1 MQSDKGAP
9 HMTDPNFPADM
20 PSFPAAPTMQ
30 KTNTL
35 AIVALISAFIVPLA
49 GIITGHM
56 ALSQIKK
63 TGQPGHGLALAG
75 TVLGYVFT
83 VMSIIVVIVMI
94 IIAAAASTAGYSSY

>member
-1 MQSDKGAP
+1 
-9 HMTDPNFPADM
+9 MTDPNFQAAT
-20 PSFPAAPTMQ
+20 PSSAAAPTTQ

-35 AIVALISAFIVPLA
+35 AIVALISAFIVPLV

-83 VMSIIVVIVMI
+83 VMFIIMIIVMI
-94 IIAAAASTAGYSSY
+94 IIAAAASNAGYSSY

>member
-1 MQSDKGAP
+1 
-9 HMTDPNFPADM
+9 MTDPNFQVAT
-20 PSFPAAPTMQ
+20 PSSAVAPTTQ

-49 GIITGHM
+49 GIITGHI

-63 TGQPGHGLALAG
+63 TGQPGHGLALTG

-83 VMSIIVVIVMI
+83 ALSIIVMIVMI
-94 IIAAAASTAGYSSY
+94 VIAVAASNAGYSSY

>member
-1 MQSDKGAP
+1 
-9 HMTDPNFPADM
+9 MTDPNFPVAT
-20 PSFPAAPTMQ
+20 PFSAAAPTMQ

-49 GIITGHM
+49 GIITGHI

-63 TGQPGHGLALAG
+63 TGQAGHGLALAG

-83 VMSIIVVIVMI
+83 VISIIMIIVTI
-94 IIAAAASTAGYSSY
+94 IIAAAASNAGYSSY